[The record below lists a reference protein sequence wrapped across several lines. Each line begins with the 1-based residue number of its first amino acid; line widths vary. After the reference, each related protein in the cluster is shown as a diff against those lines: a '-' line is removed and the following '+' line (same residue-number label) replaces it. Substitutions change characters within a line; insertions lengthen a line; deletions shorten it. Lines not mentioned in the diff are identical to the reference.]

1 MINNEKARLGYLA
14 WCGLLAI
21 SISVT
26 GWREGHEAF
35 WFDDLEP
42 PENQQQ
48 DQSTEEHGLT
58 CDALTSTRSIWIVPN
73 LGSRNLNSRDLRWH
87 QPSRTQTCHQIA
99 SPRNVTTMLPS
110 RPHLCHDMPWLS
122 CWLQAI
128 PKKDAQLGSSSHVWG
143 SKGLKRHIYAK
154 PDWSLNFKSWQ
165 GFDII
170 WGMRIKMAEPSRA
183 VANGCAW
190 RPSRQWA
197 PSRQKTPCSDCNVM
211 WKFSRQIGG
220 VVADEQLNQPG
231 MMVYMMMWNRVIYD
245 SWCTQPKWYK
255 YCSKAVADTFWCW
268 CSHPNNG
275 TKQTMLAC
283 WSGHFL

>member
-197 PSRQKTPCSDCNVM
+197 PSRQKHHAVTATWCGNLAGKLVGLWLMNNSINQVWWSIWWCETEWYMIHDV
-211 WKFSRQIGG
+211 
-220 VVADEQLNQPG
+220 LNQSGTSTVQKRWLTPS
-231 MMVYMMMWNRVIYD
+231 D
-245 SWCTQPKWYK
+245 
-255 YCSKAVADTFWCW
+255 ADA
-268 CSHPNNG
+268 HIP
-275 TKQTMLAC
+275 TM
-283 WSGHFL
+283 H